1 MRPAAIGA
9 GVLAAGFGALSVQQG
24 IAAADAYG
32 DADAMLGPDGNLL
45 PGSDAARY
53 QDLLD
58 RGDASQR
65 NAYLAAGTTVVFAV
79 AAGVLGWMSRD
90 GRPPE
95 LAIRF

>member
-1 MRPAAIGA
+1 MRPAAIGS
-9 GVLAAGFGALSVQQG
+9 GVLALGFGALSVQQG
-24 IAAADAYG
+24 LAASGAYDDAN
-32 DADAMLGPDGNLL
+32 AMLGPGGVLL
-45 PGSDAARY
+45 PGSDPARY

-58 RGDASQR
+58 QGDAAKR
-65 NAYLAAGTTVVFAV
+65 NAYVSAGATVVFAV